1 MSIFYYFVPGARP
14 GWNTGKLASLG
25 LGYALEDKH
34 TARGCDNGP
43 GGQHGIVVC
52 HGANTDGKLGYFPE
66 RQSWRQIPDT
76 YLWCGCSG
84 DEKPTPDDLA
94 RMPFT
99 LLLNPCPASY
109 VEHVRAVTLCAVRSA
124 EVLAEV
130 YGDRLP
136 VRMDLLVAGAL
147 LHDVGKLVEYEPRAD
162 GMTVT
167 AYNGRLLRH
176 PISGMEL
183 AARCGLPLEVLHI
196 IAAHADEGDKVN
208 RTTEATLVN
217 HADFT
222 SFHSFQRAQ
231 KAAGAPQQS
240 RM

>member
-1 MSIFYYFVPGARP
+1 MRDR
-14 GWNTGKLASLG
+14 L
-25 LGYALEDKH
+25 LE
-34 TARGCDNGP
+34 
-43 GGQHGIVVC
+43 
-52 HGANTDGKLGYFPE
+52 LFPE
-66 RQSWRQIPDT
+66 FALIQDPGLRAKCLDT
-76 YLWCGCSG
+76 YELALKEGGWQ
-84 DEKPTPDDLA
+84 PDDLT

-109 VEHVRAVTLCAVRSA
+109 VEHVRAVTLCAVRAA
-124 EVLAEV
+124 EVFGAV
-130 YGDRLP
+130 YGGRLP

-167 AYNGRLLRH
+167 AYSGRLLRH

-183 AARCGLPLEVLHI
+183 AARCGLPLEVRHI

-217 HADFT
+217 HADFM
-222 SFHSFQRAQ
+222 SFHSFQRAL
-231 KAAGAPQQS
+231 KAAGAPAQS
-240 RM
+240 RME